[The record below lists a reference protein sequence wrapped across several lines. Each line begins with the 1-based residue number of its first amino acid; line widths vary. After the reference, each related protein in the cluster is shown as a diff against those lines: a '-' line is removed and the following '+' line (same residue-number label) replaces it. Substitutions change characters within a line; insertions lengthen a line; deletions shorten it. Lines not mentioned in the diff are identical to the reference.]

1 MLSNFYLSYPGFY
14 ESHILLNGT
23 PDEATGAMLLLA
35 SPLASYVSGHT
46 LEVTGGAD
54 DSQKIVNA
62 TVQKYGKINHIVN
75 NDAPGL

>member
-1 MLSNFYLSYPGFY
+1 MFADDFLFVRC
-14 ESHILLNGT
+14 
-23 PDEATGAMLLLA
+23 AVA
-35 SPLASYVSGHT
+35 SPPPLASYVSGHT